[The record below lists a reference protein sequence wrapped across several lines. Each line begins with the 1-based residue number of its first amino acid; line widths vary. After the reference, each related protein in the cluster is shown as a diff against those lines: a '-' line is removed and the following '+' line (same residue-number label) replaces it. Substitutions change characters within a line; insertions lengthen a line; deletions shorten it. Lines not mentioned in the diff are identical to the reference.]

1 MKRSR
6 LKPGIYRLRCIKA
19 VLKHAKASGDPYINI
34 EAVLPEHDG
43 YKLWDTIMLAGKGR
57 TIGLQKIA
65 GWGLGTTQNPE
76 PDMFVGRECSA
87 HLHYE
92 EWQGEHWLK
101 VDIRGNKTGG
111 FVLDEAWAGD
121 APPERPKNDQQDKGG
136 RPRTRPDPE
145 DDADELPF

>member
-1 MKRSR
+1 LKRSR

-19 VLKHAKASGDPYINI
+19 HLKHAKASGDPYINI

-43 YKLWDTIMLAGKGR
+43 YKLWDTIMLAGQGR
-57 TIGLQKIA
+57 TIGRQKIA
-65 GWGLGTTQNPE
+65 GWGLGTITE
-76 PDMFVGRECSA
+76 PSPDLFVGRECSA

-111 FVLDEAWAGD
+111 FVLDEVWEGD
-121 APPERPKNDQQDKGG
+121 VPPEPPKSPPEIKGG
-136 RPRTRPDPE
+136 RPRVKPDPE
-145 DDADELPF
+145 EEDELPF